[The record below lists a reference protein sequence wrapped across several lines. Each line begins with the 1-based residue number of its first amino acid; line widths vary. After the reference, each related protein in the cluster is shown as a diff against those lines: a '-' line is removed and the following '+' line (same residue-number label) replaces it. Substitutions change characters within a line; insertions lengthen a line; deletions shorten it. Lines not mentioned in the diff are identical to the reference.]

1 MPSVVVL
8 RVKTY
13 GDEAARLLG
22 LLEHELNVRALPQT
36 AGFVPLTFDS
46 LDERDALQEV
56 TRVLDASDAD
66 GDWRDHI
73 ELRGG

>member
-13 GDEAARLLG
+13 GDEAARLLA
-22 LLEHELNVRALPQT
+22 LLERELSVDAQPHT
-36 AGFVPLTFDS
+36 AGFVPLSFDH

-56 TRVLDASDAD
+56 TRVLEAAQD
-66 GDWRDHI
+66 DWHEHI
-73 ELRGG
+73 ELRGA

>member
-22 LLEHELNVRALPQT
+22 LLEQQLNVRALPQT
-36 AGFVPLTFDS
+36 AGFVPLTFER
-46 LDERDALQEV
+46 LDDHEAVREV

-66 GDWRDHI
+66 WHDHI